1 MRLVYKDRQS
11 AIEINQR
18 SVHHKNLQILAIEMY
33 KVKHGIASDIMNDI
47 FRKRK
52 TSGSTRNPFSFETR
66 NIKTVY
72 HGSETVAYLA
82 SKIRKLA
89 PPMTKDTEN
98 INFFESN
105 MKLWKPE
112 NYPSRL

>member
-1 MRLVYKDRQS
+1 
-11 AIEINQR
+11 
-18 SVHHKNLQILAIEMY
+18 MY
-33 KVKHGIASDIMNDI
+33 NVQHGIAPDITNDI
-47 FRKRK
+47 FRKRRS
-52 TSGSTRNPFSFETR
+52 SGSTRNPFSFETK

-82 SKIRKLA
+82 PKIRKLA

-105 MKLWKPE
+105 MKVWKPE
-112 NYPSRL
+112 NYPSRLCKFYS